1 MRGLPIRANDF
12 DRNYWKPA
20 LVGAEVPAGRYENG
34 MHNLRHLYASV
45 LLDGG
50 ESIKTVSELLGH
62 ADPAFTL
69 ATYTHLIPENIPRT
83 KGVIDGFLAQLHS
96 DGPETAQV
104 PAESR

>member
-1 MRGLPIRANDF
+1 MHDL
-12 DRNYWKPA
+12 
-20 LVGAEVPAGRYENG
+20 RY
-34 MHNLRHLYASV
+34 LYASV

-50 ESIKTVSELLGH
+50 KSIKTVSELLG
-62 ADPAFTL
+62 ARGPAFTL

-104 PAESR
+104 SAETH